1 MKKTLLSLAAV
12 AIAALSLNA
21 CSISALKPEPVP
33 LAASDT
39 AHFVIDNS
47 AIPAEGSVCGEKY
60 KQFNET
66 LRNGFNYAANAGENA
81 SVVNDSISQSKLAIK
96 SIDMSCIGK
105 DKVKGYIISAKVQYS
120 WKIADGPETIWDA
133 NVVGASQGSVEKA
146 LGNLVADMYNVI
158 FTNYINNSAAVK

>member
-1 MKKTLLSLAAV
+1 MKKTVFSIVTMALM
-12 AIAALSLNA
+12 ALSFNA

-33 LAASDT
+33 LATSDT

-60 KQFNET
+60 KEFDKT

-81 SVVNDSISQSKLAIK
+81 SVVNDSISQSKLAIR

-105 DKVKGYIISAKVQYS
+105 DKVKGHIISAKVSYS
-120 WKIADGPETIWDA
+120 WKVADGPETVWDA
-133 NVVGASQGSVEKA
+133 NVVGASEGSAEKA
-146 LGNLVADMYNVI
+146 LHNLVTDMYNVI
-158 FTNYINNSAAVK
+158 FSNYLTQNVK